1 MEKLF
6 PIHLIFRFFF
16 YLLLEGVFLVFLT
29 FNILIFCYKCFN
41 FCPWFGWSVIYFNCC
56 CCISAAYDTIRDD
69 KAEIKNELLAD
80 HATKIVWLTTMLFT
94 LLFSSLLIVKKEKH
108 SLMNHD
114 RQVKIVLI
122 SDREPT
128 YGWNIIIDN
137 INHQSINQYTRY
149 SKIFIEKS
157 TCSYKLWACWV
168 FSSEKI
174 FYMYLYAK
182 FLETVF

>member
-1 MEKLF
+1 MLPLDIYIHILYIQFFRCGLEKLF

-69 KAEIKNELLAD
+69 KAEIKNELLSD

-108 SLMNHD
+108 SWQTSENCSNF
-114 RQVKIVLI
+114 RQG
-122 SDREPT
+122 T
-128 YGWNIIIDN
+128 NIWLK
-137 INHQSINQYTRY
+137 YYYR
-149 SKIFIEKS
+149 
-157 TCSYKLWACWV
+157 
-168 FSSEKI
+168 
-174 FYMYLYAK
+174 
-182 FLETVF
+182 